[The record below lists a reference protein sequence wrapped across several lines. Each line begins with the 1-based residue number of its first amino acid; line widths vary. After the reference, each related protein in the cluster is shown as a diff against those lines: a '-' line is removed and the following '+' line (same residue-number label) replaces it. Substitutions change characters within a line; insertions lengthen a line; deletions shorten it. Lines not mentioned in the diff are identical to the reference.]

1 MDKVSGRLYIFFEE
15 PFWIGIFEREE
26 NKSLFVCKVTFKAE
40 PTNAQIYDF
49 LIKNYLKLRFSPS
62 VQSITKKDKKNPK
75 RIQREVHRQMNNVHI
90 GTKSMQA
97 LKLQYEQ
104 MKKDKKARKKQN
116 KEEEKKNK
124 FNLRKQKK
132 KEKHRGK

>member
-1 MDKVSGRLYIFFEE
+1 M
-15 PFWIGIFEREE
+15 
-26 NKSLFVCKVTFKAE
+26 CKVTFKAE